1 MNRVNIFKSKEAS
14 YRWCI
19 ITDDVTRHIISDEGL
34 SDFSLNTRSVL
45 QEQDTQDFWATAT
58 KEPSDILAKT
68 EETTI
73 TLSIDSVLIQ

>member
-1 MNRVNIFKSKEAS
+1 MHH
-14 YRWCI
+14 
-19 ITDDVTRHIISDEGL
+19 TDVPGHIISDEG
-34 SDFSLNTRSVL
+34 FSLNTRRVF

-73 TLSIDSVLIQ
+73 ALPIDSVLIQ